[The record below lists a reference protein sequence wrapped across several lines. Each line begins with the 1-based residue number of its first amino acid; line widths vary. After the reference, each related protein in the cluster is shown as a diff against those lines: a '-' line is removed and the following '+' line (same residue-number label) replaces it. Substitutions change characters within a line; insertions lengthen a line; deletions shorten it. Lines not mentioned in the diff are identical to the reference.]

1 MKKLLKI
8 FSVSMASLTLCAS
21 SIMPQVSAVS
31 PNSANNKS
39 LSQKAKDFVWNHKGE
54 LILGAAGVAS
64 AAVLF
69 KVLSTEN
76 VDVERY
82 IDSRVD
88 RGVSADLWF
97 ERLGGTQEYI
107 DEYKDFF
114 NDNEDIIVGKI
125 SPQEYKIRRDF
136 EQIEKDINRKFY
148 SGNEEVKYISEALNI
163 DVKEIANEIL
173 KIWQLKHDN
182 KPYTQG
188 MDSYLMLILTKF
200 AKNYDSGYDKK
211 DEIAAKACYIFTK
224 MMDVVLPRYFDA
236 MLTEKN
242 LIHKVA
248 KDFTNRM
255 KNGLSVRGK
264 NDFDKLVKLHEKIG
278 MNILCHLNPQFVQCG
293 MGLYGYYESTKIWD
307 KIILNNEITTRDG
320 FNSNNF
326 QRVMDAILGTT
337 IVRIYNDNEQRI
349 RDTDD
354 INSLLDNLYNPQK

>member
-21 SIMPQVSAVS
+21 PIMPQVSAVS

-39 LSQKAKDFVWNHKGE
+39 LYQKAKDLVWNHKGE
-54 LILGAAGVAS
+54 LIFGAASVAS

-69 KVLSTEN
+69 KILEN

-97 ERLGGTQEYI
+97 ERLGGTQKYIREYMN
-107 DEYKDFF
+107 FF
-114 NDNEDIIVGKI
+114 NNNEGIIVRKSLI
-125 SPQEYKIRRDF
+125 EEYGTCVSKGF
-136 EQIEKDINRKFY
+136 GQIEKDINRTFHSDNK
-148 SGNEEVKYISEALNI
+148 EVKCISEALNI

-173 KIWQLKHDN
+173 KIWQLKHNN
-182 KPYTQG
+182 KLYTQG

-200 AKNYDSGYDKK
+200 AKNYDSRYDKK

-255 KNGLSVRGK
+255 KKGLSVRGK
-264 NDFDKLVKLHEKIG
+264 NDFDKLVKLHETKRI
-278 MNILCHLNPQFVQCG
+278 NILCHLNSQFLQCG

-337 IVRIYNDNEQRI
+337 IVRIYNDNEQKI

-354 INSLLDNLYNPQK
+354 INSVLGNLYNPQK